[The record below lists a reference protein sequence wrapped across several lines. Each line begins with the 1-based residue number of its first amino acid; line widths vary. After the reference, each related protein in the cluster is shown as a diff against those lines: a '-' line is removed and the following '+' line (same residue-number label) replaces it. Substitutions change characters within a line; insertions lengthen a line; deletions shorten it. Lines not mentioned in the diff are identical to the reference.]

1 VAHSFARI
9 RRRLA
14 VVGAIAAALLLAGCG
29 VKGPL
34 EPPPATAA
42 VASEMKAAINP
53 PPPVATGPIDRRRQ
67 RELRGL
73 GTPSKPN
80 DEFALDP
87 LL

>member
-1 VAHSFARI
+1 MAHSFARI

-42 VASEMKAAINP
+42 AGAEMKAGIS
-53 PPPVATGPIDRRRQ
+53 PPPVATGPIDRRRE
-67 RELRGL
+67 RALRGL
-73 GTPSKPN
+73 GTPSKPD

>member
-1 VAHSFARI
+1 MAHSFARI

-42 VASEMKAAINP
+42 AGAEVKASIS
-53 PPPVATGPIDRRRQ
+53 PPPVATGPVDRRRE
-67 RELRGL
+67 RALRGL
-73 GTPSKPN
+73 GTPSKPD

>member
-1 VAHSFARI
+1 VAHFSARI
-9 RRRLA
+9 HRRLA

-42 VASEMKAAINP
+42 AASEMKAAIN

-67 RELRGL
+67 RALKGL
-73 GTPSKPN
+73 GTPSKP
-80 DEFALDP
+80 DDAFALDP

>member
-1 VAHSFARI
+1 MVHRSARI

-14 VVGAIAAALLLAGCG
+14 VLGAIAAALMLAGCG

-42 VASEMKAAINP
+42 TAAEVKASIS
-53 PPPVATGPIDRRRQ
+53 PPPVVTGPVDRRRD
-67 RELRGL
+67 RALRGL
-73 GTPSKPN
+73 GTPSKPA

>member
-1 VAHSFARI
+1 VPHPSVRI

-14 VVGAIAAALLLAGCG
+14 VLGAIALALMLAGCG

-34 EPPPATAA
+34 EPPPATEATPT
-42 VASEMKAAINP
+42 ETKAGLN
-53 PPPVATGPIDRRRQ
+53 PPPVATGPVDRRRERQ
-67 RELRGL
+67 LRGL
-73 GTPSKPN
+73 GTPSKPT

>member
-1 VAHSFARI
+1 VAHPFARI
-9 RRRLA
+9 HRRLA
-14 VVGAIAAALLLAGCG
+14 VLGTIAAALLLAGCG

-42 VASEMKAAINP
+42 AASEVKASIN
-53 PPPVATGPIDRRRQ
+53 PPPVATGPVDPRRARA
-67 RELRGL
+67 LRGL
-73 GTPSKPN
+73 GTPSKPD